1 MGVMSEETLLSAS
14 RRFLRFF
21 RIDEAH
27 GGLTSRETLIAAD
40 TLQIQI
46 EKETARQKAADPEAW
61 GGGMKVEAGPQAEPL

>member
-1 MGVMSEETLLSAS
+1 MSEETLLSAS

-46 EKETARQKAADPEAW
+46 EKETARQKAANPEAW
-61 GGGMKVEAGPQAEPL
+61 GIGSGTKVEAGSQAEPL

>member
-1 MGVMSEETLLSAS
+1 MNEETLLSAS

-46 EKETARQKAADPEAW
+46 EKETARQKAANPEAW
-61 GGGMKVEAGPQAEPL
+61 GLGGGMKVEAGPQAEPL

>member
-1 MGVMSEETLLSAS
+1 MSEETILSAS

-21 RIDEAH
+21 RIDEAN

-46 EKETARQKAADPEAW
+46 EKETTRQKEASPEDW
-61 GGGMKVEAGPQAEPL
+61 GMPAKSEVSQ